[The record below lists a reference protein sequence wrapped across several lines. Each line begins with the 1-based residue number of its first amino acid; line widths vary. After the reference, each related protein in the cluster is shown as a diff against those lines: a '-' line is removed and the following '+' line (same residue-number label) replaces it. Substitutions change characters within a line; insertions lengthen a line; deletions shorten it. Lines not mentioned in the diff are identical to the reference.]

1 MGAFMQRKIRM
12 TPVRLLVLGYL
23 VIILV
28 GAILLV
34 LPFSSK
40 MDGGAPFMEA
50 FFTAVSASC
59 VTGLVLQD
67 TYAYWSGFGQAVI
80 LVLIQMGGIGFMT
93 VVFAIFRLG
102 GKKIGLKERT
112 FM

>member
-40 MDGGAPFMEA
+40 MDGGAPFIRQRILHA
-50 FFTAVSASC
+50 RRY
-59 VTGLVLQD
+59 LV
-67 TYAYWSGFGQAVI
+67 
-80 LVLIQMGGIGFMT
+80 
-93 VVFAIFRLG
+93 
-102 GKKIGLKERT
+102 ERAA
-112 FM
+112 